1 VTFLLAEDAGLRNV
15 LQGITVGDQK
25 SSNEN
30 TPRQVGVWFGQ
41 PDQEIRAQNYP
52 YITIDMVDIQRDA
65 QREMRGTA
73 SPDYLRPSGLS
84 DNQDFQINKPI
95 PVNID
100 YQITSYARNP
110 RHDRQLLAQLL
121 YSKLPF
127 RFGSLSL
134 DDGTIRRLDVM
145 DVSKRDVT
153 EQAKRLFVN
162 AITVRV
168 SSEIAQDLYQTIL
181 YKVESV
187 HLHNPTTLRAGGTLR
202 SPHFVGIGES
212 TITQ

>member
-1 VTFLLAEDAGLRNV
+1 MTFLLSEDAALRNV
-15 LQGITVGDQK
+15 LQGVTVEDQK
-25 SSNEN
+25 SENEN

-41 PDQEIRAQNYP
+41 PDQELRTQNYP

-65 QREMRGTA
+65 QREMRGMA
-73 SPDYLRPSGLS
+73 SPEYLRPANLP
-84 DNQDFQINKPI
+84 DTQDFEIHKPI

-121 YSKLPF
+121 YGKLPF

-168 SSEIAQDLYQTIL
+168 SSEIAQDLYQNIL

-187 HLHNPTTLRAGGTLR
+187 HLHNPTILRAQGTTR
-202 SPHFVGIGES
+202 SPHFVGVGES
-212 TITQ
+212 TITR